1 MFDSLHHMG
10 RAGLH
15 EDVSWSSE
23 PPDDGDVKSLG
34 RWSSEMQAAVEH
46 LEALASS
53 LAVMVR
59 DGAVDPVLAEA
70 SCDAMAVASRLA
82 GCADVV
88 GSLALAEMEVTSGH
102 LADGVRDSRSW
113 AVLHGGVPMARVRSW
128 ERAVRCF
135 ARFPRVAA
143 AFLDGRLRAYHLDAI
158 DSIIPPRFCGAALE
172 QAVEMVASVQDDLLA
187 AAEAC
192 DGERRFRRF
201 CANVR
206 ARLDVDGPAPDADCG
221 SFFELRPRG
230 NGRWHLMA
238 DLSDTEAA
246 IVGTVIEER
255 DRRNVLSHSDDDGP
269 ILPTG
274 VRRAAA
280 LVELIRGG
288 AASSRPGRIGL
299 YVHLDLDDLAARG
312 ASAAPMAHT
321 EANYDISV
329 DSLWALLA
337 DADVVPVITH
347 DGRPLSYGR
356 TQRLTPDILRRVL
369 AHRDTTC
376 AFPGC
381 TAPPIWQQQHHT
393 DHWDDGGTTDPDV
406 CRGTCGFHHGL
417 HHTDGWGLD
426 PPPEGAPGPYRVTRP
441 NGTPFDPTPRWR
453 RERPDPIVQY
463 AKLRAGTLAAAA

>member
-1 MFDSLHHMG
+1 MR

-23 PPDDGDVKSLG
+23 PPDDGEAKSLG
-34 RWSSEMQAAVEH
+34 RWSSAMQAAVEH

-59 DGAVDPVLAEA
+59 DGAVDPALAEA
-70 SCDAMAVASRLA
+70 SCDVMAVASRLT

-113 AVLHGGVPMARVRSW
+113 AVLHGGVQVARVRSW

-135 ARFPRVAA
+135 ARFPKVAA
-143 AFLDGRLRAYHLDAI
+143 AFLDGRLRASHLDAI
-158 DSIIPPRFCGAALE
+158 DSIIPPRFSGAALE
-172 QAVEMVASVQDDLLA
+172 AAVEAVASVQDDLLA
-187 AAEAC
+187 AAEAS
-192 DGERRFRRF
+192 DSERRFRRF
-201 CANVR
+201 CASVR
-206 ARLDVDGPAPDADCG
+206 ARLDVDGPTPESECG
-221 SFFELRPRG
+221 SFFELRRRG
-230 NGRWHLMA
+230 NGRWHLVA

-255 DRRNVLSHSDDDGP
+255 DRRNVLSHSEEDGP
-269 ILPTG
+269 VLHTG

-280 LVELIRGG
+280 LVELIRDG
-288 AASSRPGRIGL
+288 AAASRPGRIGL

-312 ASAAPMAHT
+312 ARTAPVART

-356 TQRLTPDILRRVL
+356 TQRLAPDILRRVL

-381 TAPPIWQQQHHT
+381 TAPPVWQQQHHT

-441 NGTPFDPTPRWR
+441 DGTPFDSTPRWR

-463 AKLRAGTLAAAA
+463 AKLRAGVLASTS